1 MECCGYSVPEWVV
14 EFLEENDF
22 SVRAACIICRLLRV
36 VQCNNALELVSVLV
50 DVAQGRLPLRNC
62 GKRTQAEIAKK
73 LGVTP

>member
-1 MECCGYSVPEWVV
+1 MECCGYSVPAWVV

-62 GKRTQAEIAKK
+62 GKRTRAEIAEKI
-73 LGVTP
+73 GVTP

>member
-1 MECCGYSVPEWVV
+1 MEYYGYSVPEWVV
-14 EFLEENDF
+14 EFLEVNDF
-22 SVRAACIICRLLRV
+22 SARATCVICRLWRV
-36 VQCNNALELVSVLV
+36 VRCDSALELVSVLT